1 MMMTDSLES
10 REDRSPL
17 ANTGTKRRADKQDQ
31 SSKTKRGKAAQTAS
45 DLIQVVL
52 ADDHRIMREG
62 LTRLLEDSRDLEV
75 IGQAEDGRQAITMT
89 LQLKPSVLV
98 LDYSLPDMD
107 GTAVTKKIHESR
119 PDMPILMLTMHD
131 NIHYVLKAMEAGA
144 AGYLVKS
151 DATEE
156 LVQAIHVV
164 HEGRSYISP
173 HLSEAVADHLR
184 KPRGHRVGL
193 AKLSTREF
201 ELLGCLVQGMTLQA
215 AAKHLHVSEST
226 VSTYRSRLLNKLDV
240 NNNAQ
245 LIRFALDQGVKG

>member
-1 MMMTDSLES
+1 MLMLDSLEP
-10 REDRSPL
+10 REERSPL
-17 ANTGTKRRADKQDQ
+17 GNTGTKQLADKRGQ
-31 SSKTKRGKAAQTAS
+31 SSKAKRGKATRTSS

-62 LTRLLEDSRDLEV
+62 LTRLLEV
-75 IGQAEDGRQAITMT
+75 IGQSEDGRQAITMT

-201 ELLGCLVQGMTLQA
+201 ELLGCLVQGMTLQT

-240 NNNAQ
+240 KNNAQ
-245 LIRFALDQGVKG
+245 LIRFALDQGVDG